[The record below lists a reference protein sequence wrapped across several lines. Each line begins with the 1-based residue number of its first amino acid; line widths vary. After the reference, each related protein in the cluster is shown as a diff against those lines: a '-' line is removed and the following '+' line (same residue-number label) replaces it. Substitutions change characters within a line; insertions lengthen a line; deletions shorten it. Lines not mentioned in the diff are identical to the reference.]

1 MPRIRVTRPAIP
13 LGMKPQRVQENDC
26 HKIVMLIGSK
36 RLKTVPLPSKSGL
49 VNRLTQ
55 RLQERSQFNSGP
67 LQQFFDNIVVDTSVK
82 PMY

>member
-1 MPRIRVTRPAIP
+1 
-13 LGMKPQRVQENDC
+13 MKPERVQENNC

-36 RLKTVPLPSKSGL
+36 RLKTVPLPSKSRL

-55 RLQERSQFNSGP
+55 RLQERAQINSAP
-67 LQQFFDNIVVDTSVK
+67 PQQCFDNIFVDSSVK